1 MGAQSR
7 GAMRPGCACLF
18 RPKEGAGN
26 AGCPMH
32 PRSRVHLVVVE
43 RTRVTTSTP
52 ESPGIPA
59 RNGFTAYFALS
70 PVIGLVCHRHR
81 RNCFHRLDAGVEAS
95 GPHDFAVRMSAL
107 SSLAPPASTASRPT
121 SVTIA
126 KRPSESGGMAAD
138 IEVIWVGRE
147 QENFCKWDWTAKIKL
162 KLKQI
167 FVFRRSGRRRGLRYR
182 SSANSDTLARR
193 W

>member
-1 MGAQSR
+1 MSARSR

-18 RPKEGAGN
+18 RPKEGVGN
-26 AGCPMH
+26 AGRQLRPQ
-32 PRSRVHLVVVE
+32 PRVQKVE
-43 RTRVTTSTP
+43 STRVVTASTAGNTRH
-52 ESPGIPA
+52 SRTQWFYGLFRALPGDRA
-59 RNGFTAYFALS
+59 CLS
-70 PVIGLVCHRHR
+70 PSSCGVAST
-81 RNCFHRLDAGVEAS
+81 RLDAGVEAS

-167 FVFRRSGRRRGLRYR
+167 FVFRRSGRRCGLRYR
-182 SSANSDTLARR
+182 SSANARPPARR